1 MAKRLTQSILTVF
14 ALTAITGT
22 AEAHVGVGST
32 VGFMHGFMH
41 PLSGFDHMLAMTAVG
56 LFAARLGGKALWLV
70 PAAFVC
76 MMAVG
81 GAMGMSGLGL
91 PDVELGIAASV
102 IVLGAAVALDFSLP
116 VSAAMGLV
124 GFFALFHG
132 HAHGAEMPLEASGF
146 TYGLGFT
153 LATALL
159 HVFGIALGLL
169 IARIATRQGS
179 TTVMRI
185 AGGAMAAAGI
195 GMMTGYL

>member
-1 MAKRLTQSILTVF
+1 MAKRLTQTVF
-14 ALTAITGT
+14 TLLALGALTGA

-32 VGFMHGFMH
+32 AGFLHGFTH
-41 PLSGFDHMLAMTAVG
+41 PLSGLDHVLAMTAVG

-81 GAMGMSGLGL
+81 GAMGVSGMTL
-91 PDVELGIAASV
+91 PGVEVGIAASV
-102 IVLGAAVALDFSLP
+102 IVLGAAVALEFNLPTSL
-116 VSAAMGLV
+116 AMGLV

-146 TYGLGFT
+146 TYGFGFT
-153 LATALL
+153 LATAIL
-159 HVFGIALGLL
+159 HGFGIALGLL
-169 IARIATRQGS
+169 VARIATRRS
-179 TTVMRI
+179 SFTIMRI
-185 AGGAMAAAGI
+185 AGGAMATVGV

>member
-1 MAKRLTQSILTVF
+1 MANGMKHSIYTLLALV
-14 ALTAITGT
+14 ALTGA

-41 PLSGFDHMLAMTAVG
+41 PLSGLDHMLAMTAVG

-70 PAAFVC
+70 PAAFVF

-81 GAMGMSGLGL
+81 GAVGMSGLGL
-91 PDVELGIAASV
+91 PGVELGIASSV

-116 VSAAMGLV
+116 TSLAMGLV

-132 HAHGAEMPLEASGF
+132 HAHGAEMPIEASGF

-153 LATALL
+153 FATALL
-159 HVFGIALGLL
+159 HGFGVVLGLL
-169 IARIATRQGS
+169 IARIATQRGS
-179 TTVMRI
+179 STVMRI
-185 AGGAMAAAGI
+185 AGGAMAFVGV
-195 GMMTGYL
+195 GMLTGYL